1 MIVRMILSK
10 GRVTQENGSQS
21 VRKPLKPAKESS
33 PSKPTPRAP
42 ASLLAEIRASGV

>member
-1 MIVRMILSK
+1 M
-10 GRVTQENGSQS
+10 TQGNGSQS

-42 ASLLAEIRASGV
+42 ASLLAEIRASGVGE